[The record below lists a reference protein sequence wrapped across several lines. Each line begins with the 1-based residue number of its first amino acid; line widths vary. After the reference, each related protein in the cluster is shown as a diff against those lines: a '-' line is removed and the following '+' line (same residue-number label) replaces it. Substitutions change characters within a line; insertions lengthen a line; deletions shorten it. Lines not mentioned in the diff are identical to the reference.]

1 MTDVARFAHAPLPLP
16 TNHSRLFLPLSR
28 WRLISLGKLAVLD
41 TIAISFV
48 PPSRKMVVICA
59 VWLYSPVASV
69 SPFFSFSSLLYSALG
84 DVMDRSPITLLTDL
98 ITKEAELG
106 GFDPYT
112 YTYLLGK
119 RCGAVLLSEFGLGL
133 TQLSSASNIH
143 TASLHQ

>member
-1 MTDVARFAHAPLPLP
+1 
-16 TNHSRLFLPLSR
+16 
-28 WRLISLGKLAVLD
+28 
-41 TIAISFV
+41 
-48 PPSRKMVVICA
+48 
-59 VWLYSPVASV
+59 
-69 SPFFSFSSLLYSALG
+69 
-84 DVMDRSPITLLTDL
+84 MDRSPITLLSDS